1 MIGRLESLAGRR
13 AVLVAEIG
21 LEREAM
27 AQALVAARNQL
38 ALAGLGLLAVRL
50 LRRSRWFRVLSA
62 GAAMASVVLPVAAR
76 LLAAR
81 R

>member
-1 MIGRLESLAGRR
+1 MIARLESCARRR
-13 AVLVAEIG
+13 AVLVAEIE

-27 AQALVAARNQL
+27 AQALVAAGKQV

-50 LRRSRWFRVLSA
+50 LRRNRWFRMLSA
-62 GAAMASVVLPVAAR
+62 GAAMASLALPVAAR

>member
-1 MIGRLESLAGRR
+1 VIARLESFARRR
-13 AVLVAEIG
+13 AVLVAEIE

-27 AQALVAARNQL
+27 ARALAAAGKQV

-62 GAAMASVVLPVAAR
+62 GAAMASLALPVAAR
-76 LLAAR
+76 LLATR